1 MSSSLYTSILNKVHT
16 KEINCILIFFNV
28 SLLVVRIS
36 GVRGEEVSPLLLF
49 V

>member
-1 MSSSLYTSILNKVHT
+1 MSSSLYTSILNKVHNN
-16 KEINCILIFFNV
+16 KINSILIFFNV
-28 SLLVVRIS
+28 SLLVVRIP